1 MKGNK
6 MSWRLEL
13 LLLLLVLMVM
23 DGWVVGF
30 AGHFGG
36 LFLKIS

>member
-1 MKGNK
+1 M
-6 MSWRLEL
+6 L

-36 LFLKIS
+36 LFLKIYWKIVQVNEA